1 MRLPKRK
8 GNRIMSNKKLN
19 VRNIIAIVVTILF
32 FLYQMYLALVKQL
45 NPMLQSPIHLVF
57 ALFLVYIYN
66 PIDKAYQKKTRK
78 KAEAEGRTATEEELN
93 KFKMLRVIDLLF
105 FAGIFLLLYYAVS
118 QADRLLAFIPYISP
132 VNTLDIV
139 VMVVTIVLLLEAVR
153 RTLGAVL
160 FGFILLF
167 IVYAWTAPYLPGILF
182 TKGKAFNVMLK
193 QFATGMT
200 MTEAGVFGT
209 PLYTSASSL
218 FYFIV
223 FGVFFSECGGGQ
235 LLIDVGMKFSN
246 KSSGGPAKAAVISSG
261 LMGMVSGSAVANVST
276 TGVMTIPMMKKV
288 GYHPEEAGA
297 IEAVAST
304 GGQIMPPIMGV
315 GAFIM
320 AEMLGVSYFTVATA
334 AIIPAVAYYVG
345 VFVLVS
351 YLAKKRASKSSTSE
365 DVKIAIEQPI
375 LPRLYLL
382 IPVFLLV
389 YYIISGASLMR
400 AGMIGIFSC
409 LAINFV
415 SYFVGGRKNFA
426 GPKQLWKCM
435 MDGAKQAA
443 EIAIPTAA
451 CGIIINV
458 VTGQTALATNLS
470 SVISGMGTSNIFGA
484 MLIAMVGCMLL
495 GMALPTVAAYL
506 VGVILFVPCLRAL
519 GVSALV
525 ANMFVFYYG
534 IMAQITPPVCVASY
548 TAAGIADAD
557 AMRTGLKGFMYAAVG
572 FMVPFVFVYNPA
584 ILLIGTPV
592 QIVLAAAQ
600 LFVGTFFL
608 AITVAGFFK
617 TNLPVW
623 QRVLTFV
630 AALGF
635 ISPDVITTVIAMIAG
650 VVVLYLNVQLAK
662 KAVKA

>member
-1 MRLPKRK
+1 
-8 GNRIMSNKKLN
+8 MSKKKLN
-19 VRNIIAIVVTILF
+19 VRNIITIVVTILF

-45 NPMLQSPIHLVF
+45 NPMLQSPLHLVF
-57 ALFLVYIYN
+57 ALFLVYLYN
-66 PIDKAYQKKTRK
+66 PVDKAYQKKTRK

-93 KFKMLRVIDLLF
+93 KFKVLRVIDLF
-105 FAGIFLLLYYAVS
+105 FYAGIFLLLYYTVS

-153 RTLGAVL
+153 RTLGAIL

-182 TKGKAFNVMLK
+182 TKGKAFQQMLK

-334 AIIPAVAYYVG
+334 AIIPALAYYVG

-351 YLAKKRASKSSTSE
+351 YLAKKRASKSNTSE
-365 DVKIAIEQPI
+365 DVKIEIEQPI

-409 LAINFV
+409 LAINCV

-470 SVISGMGTSNIFGA
+470 SVIAGMGTSNLFGA

-557 AMRTGLKGFMYAAVG
+557 AMKTGLKGFMYAAVG

-584 ILLIGTPV
+584 ILLVGTPV

-617 TNLPVW
+617 TNLTVW

-635 ISPDVITTVIAMIAG
+635 ISPDVISTVIAFVAG
-650 VVVLYLNVQLAK
+650 VLVLYLNVFSAK
-662 KAVKA
+662 KAQKA